1 MRKRV
6 RTQAHAVHAL
16 APCRLLINIIL
27 LHVANHEYVQ
37 LVEDV
42 CVCVCVCVRNV
53 CVCVCVCVGH
63 SCSEGSSFRHLR
75 CRGVWH
81 LHPTTLNEAVDA
93 SGKQDLIS
101 LVYLPSD

>member
-1 MRKRV
+1 M
-6 RTQAHAVHAL
+6 
-16 APCRLLINIIL
+16 
-27 LHVANHEYVQ
+27 
-37 LVEDV
+37 
-42 CVCVCVCVRNV
+42 CVCVCTPLVHEVRDSQSV
-53 CVCVCVCVGH
+53 PTVGLP
-63 SCSEGSSFRHLR
+63 SPTDLVF

>member
-1 MRKRV
+1 M
-6 RTQAHAVHAL
+6 
-16 APCRLLINIIL
+16 
-27 LHVANHEYVQ
+27 
-37 LVEDV
+37 
-42 CVCVCVCVRNV
+42 CVCVWTPLVHEVRDSQSV
-53 CVCVCVCVGH
+53 PTAGLPSPTDLV
-63 SCSEGSSFRHLR
+63 F